1 MTDCRTFTTQTKN
14 PGAVVVGRLPDREE
28 EDRGGRQLEDTE
40 DTGRSPNRKKKFVKL
55 LRYLLEQVK

>member
-28 EDRGGRQLEDTE
+28 DRGGRQLEDTE
-40 DTGRSPNRKKKFVKL
+40 DAGRSPSRKKKFVKL